1 MMLSFVLV
9 VEFDYALLPVCTYTT
24 LGEVFGPQVESF
36 VYPISSVYACS
47 SGGVKLQNFPLTDRS
62 SSY

>member
-1 MMLSFVLV
+1 M
-9 VEFDYALLPVCTYTT
+9 

-36 VYPISSVYACS
+36 IYPISSVYACS